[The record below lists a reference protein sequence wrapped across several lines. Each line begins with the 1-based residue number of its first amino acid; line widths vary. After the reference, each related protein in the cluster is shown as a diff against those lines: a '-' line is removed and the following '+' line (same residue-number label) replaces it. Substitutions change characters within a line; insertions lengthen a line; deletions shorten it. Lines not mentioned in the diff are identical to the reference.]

1 LGQNFQRL
9 REIQEQYQQ
18 RMIKLRAKQAQRR
31 EEFYRHEAQMRY
43 QSSSAL
49 GYSHHQYGV
58 AGGSA
63 LPVSPGQLASAYNN
77 DPLPQYEGSYDG
89 STYDKVYEQQV
100 ATETLQQTSL
110 QVNPHDVY
118 SEVVPHSSRPY
129 NRKQGYDKVGYDTSM
144 GHDKA
149 DMYDPKLYSY
159 GSSGRYPAYG

>member
-1 LGQNFQRL
+1 
-9 REIQEQYQQ
+9 
-18 RMIKLRAKQAQRR
+18 MIKLRAKQAQRR

-63 LPVSPGQLASAYNN
+63 LPVSPGQLSSVYNN

-89 STYDKVYEQQV
+89 STYDNVYEQQV
-100 ATETLQQTSL
+100 ATETLQQASL

-149 DMYDPKLYSY
+149 DVYDPKLYSY